1 MVLGPVVLVKLKVF
15 IKCAA
20 SLAVLVDKKN
30 FFGFFI
36 FFVKKELKV
45 FLASAI
51 FLSSFSSY

>member
-15 IKCAA
+15 IKYAV
-20 SLAVLVDKKN
+20 SLAVLVDKKI
-30 FFGFFI
+30 FFGF
-36 FFVKKELKV
+36 FFVKKEMKV